1 MANMCNNSVQ
11 FIGDPDIIE
20 AIKALFEQIQKDQ
33 NETQK
38 WSLPPYVTA
47 PFSIKQ
53 EIVVNE
59 ETIDY
64 QTRWYPN
71 FNGLIQI
78 ADHFGLDFA
87 NVYSQVTD
95 SIYGEATYLNKEF
108 NDVRSDRPIT
118 QQQNGF
124 SR

>member
-11 FIGDPDIIE
+11 FIGDPIAIE
-20 AIKALFEQIQKDQ
+20 QVKALFREIEQKQ
-33 NETQK
+33 NESGK
-38 WSLPPYVTA
+38 WQLPPYVTA
-47 PFSIKQ
+47 PFSNMQ
-53 EIVVNE
+53 EIVVNDDA
-59 ETIDY
+59 INY

-78 ADHFGLDFA
+78 ADRFGLDFA
-87 NVYSQVTD
+87 NVYSQVAD

-108 NDVRSDRPIT
+108 IDVRLNRPNI
-118 QQQNGF
+118 QQIGF

>member
-1 MANMCNNSVQ
+1 MCDNCVQ
-11 FIGDPDIIE
+11 FIGDPTAVEKVKELFTEIE
-20 AIKALFEQIQKDQ
+20 EKQ
-33 NETQK
+33 NETGK
-38 WSLPPYVTA
+38 WQLPPYVTA
-47 PFSIKQ
+47 PFSNMQ
-53 EIVVNE
+53 EIVVNDP
-59 ETIDY
+59 TINY

-95 SIYGEATYLNKEF
+95 CIYGEATYLNKEF
-108 NDVRSDRPIT
+108 RDIRSDRPNH
-118 QQQNGF
+118 QQIGL